1 MRECL
6 SPTALCRTALTHD
19 RLHDFLEGSPWMQ
32 GLTPDQADRV
42 HRDVSSRAF
51 DAGATVAAGGAPAQ
65 PWIGVVE
72 GMLKVETVTAGGKS
86 ASFIGVPAGA
96 WVGEGSV
103 IKGELRPYDVVA
115 IRDSVVAFMPRATFQ
130 WLMQDSHAFSA
141 WLIGQLN
148 ARLGHFIAMVQ
159 SLRLN
164 DTKAQVAYCLASLF
178 NRDLYPGTQ
187 PQLEISQ
194 EEIGRL
200 SGVSRQIA
208 NRALHEMQDKG
219 IIRIGYGSIEV
230 LDLKALQ
237 EMANGE

>member
-1 MRECL
+1 
-6 SPTALCRTALTHD
+6 
-19 RLHDFLEGSPWMQ
+19 MQ
-32 GLTPDQADRV
+32 GLTPDQANRV
-42 HRDVSSRAF
+42 HRDVTMRAF
-51 DAGATVAAGGAPAQ
+51 DAGATVAARGAPSLH
-65 PWIGVVE
+65 WIGVVE

-178 NRDLYPGTQ
+178 NPDLYPGTQ

>member
-1 MRECL
+1 MNSETLRN
-6 SPTALCRTALTHD
+6 
-19 RLHDFLEGSPWMQ
+19 FLAQAPWME
-32 GLTPDQADRV
+32 GLTPEQVERV
-42 HRDVSSRAF
+42 HRETILRTF
-51 DAGATVAAGGAPAQ
+51 DTGATVCARGSPSAH
-65 PWIGVVE
+65 WIGVVD
-72 GMLKVETVTAGGKS
+72 GMLKVETITAGGKS

-115 IRDSVVAFMPRATFQ
+115 IRESAVALVPRTTFL
-130 WLMQDSHAFSA
+130 WLMNESHPFSA

-148 ARLGHFIAMVQ
+148 ARLSHFIAMVQ

-178 NRDLYPGTQ
+178 NRDLYPGTRS
-187 PQLEISQ
+187 QLEISQ

-208 NRALHEMQDKG
+208 NRALHEMQDAG
-219 IIRIGYGSIEV
+219 ILRIGYGSIEV
-230 LDLKALQ
+230 LDLPALQ
-237 EMANGE
+237 EIAGGA

>member
-1 MRECL
+1 ML
-6 SPTALCRTALTHD
+6 HD
-19 RLHDFLEGSPWMQ
+19 RLHAFIEAAPWMQ

-42 HRDVSSRAF
+42 HRDIFSRRF
-51 DAGATVAAGGAPAQ
+51 SAGATVCARGAPAVH
-65 PWIGVVE
+65 WIGVVE

-86 ASFIGVPAGA
+86 ASFIGVPTGA

-115 IRDSVVAFMPRATFQ
+115 IRDSEVALLPRATFQ
-130 WLMQDSHAFSA
+130 WLMQDSHAFSG

-178 NRDLYPGTQ
+178 NPDLYPGT
-187 PQLEISQ
+187 PAQLEISQ
-194 EEIGRL
+194 EEIGRM

-208 NRALHEMQDKG
+208 NRALHELQDRG
-219 IIRIGYGSIEV
+219 IIRISYGAIEV
-230 LDLKALQ
+230 LDLPALQ
-237 EMANGE
+237 AMASGS

>member
-1 MRECL
+1 MQTL
-6 SPTALCRTALTHD
+6 STEQAERVRRDTLCR
-19 RLHDFLEGSPWMQ
+19 S
-32 GLTPDQADRV
+32 
-42 HRDVSSRAF
+42 F
-51 DAGATVAAGGAPAQ
+51 DAGATVAARGAPSAH
-65 PWIGVVE
+65 WIGVVD
-72 GMLKVETVTAGGKS
+72 GMLKVETITAGGKS

-103 IKGELRPYDVVA
+103 IKGEPRPYDVVA
-115 IRDSVVAFMPRATFQ
+115 IRDSVVAFVPRSTFQ
-130 WLMQDSHAFSA
+130 WLMQESHGFSG

-164 DTKAQVAYCLASLF
+164 DTTAQVAYCLASLF
-178 NRDLYPGTQ
+178 NRDLYPGTSS
-187 PQLEISQ
+187 QLAISQ

-208 NRALHEMQDKG
+208 NRALHEMQDQG

-230 LDLKALQ
+230 IDLPALQ
-237 EMANGE
+237 AIAGGHAH

>member
-1 MRECL
+1 MQ
-6 SPTALCRTALTHD
+6 SPLNPN
-19 RLHDFLEGSPWMQ
+19 RLRDFLDASPWMP
-32 GLTPDQADRV
+32 GLTPEQRERV
-42 HRDVSSRAF
+42 QRDTIVRVF
-51 DAGATVAAGGAPAQ
+51 DAGATVCARGAPSQ
-65 PWIGVVE
+65 YWIGVVE

-115 IRDSVVAFMPRATFQ
+115 LRDSAVAFLPRATFQ
-130 WLMQDSHAFSA
+130 WLMQDSHAFSG

-148 ARLGHFIAMVQ
+148 ERLGHFIAMVQ

-178 NRDLYPGTQ
+178 NPALYPGTQ
-187 PQLEISQ
+187 RQLEISQ

-208 NRALHEMQDKG
+208 NRALHEMQDEG
-219 IIRIGYGSIEV
+219 IIRIGYGVIEV
-230 LDLKALQ
+230 LDLQALQ
-237 EMANGE
+237 VIASGNDE

>member
-1 MRECL
+1 MAPVKSEQLR
-6 SPTALCRTALTHD
+6 R
-19 RLHDFLEGSPWMQ
+19 FLDASPWMAS
-32 GLTPDQADRV
+32 LTPAQAERV
-42 HRDVSSRAF
+42 HRETLVRSF
-51 DAGATVAAGGAPAQ
+51 DAGATVCARGAPSVH
-65 PWIGVVE
+65 WIGVVD

-115 IRDSVVAFMPRATFQ
+115 LRDSTVAFLPRPTFQ
-130 WLMQDSHAFSA
+130 WLMQESNGFSA

-148 ARLGHFIAMVQ
+148 ERLGHFIAMVQ

-178 NRDLYPGTQ
+178 NPSLYPGTRR
-187 PQLEISQ
+187 QLEISQ

-208 NRALHEMQDKG
+208 NRALHEMQDAG

-230 LDLKALQ
+230 LDLPALQ
-237 EMANGE
+237 DIAAGAND